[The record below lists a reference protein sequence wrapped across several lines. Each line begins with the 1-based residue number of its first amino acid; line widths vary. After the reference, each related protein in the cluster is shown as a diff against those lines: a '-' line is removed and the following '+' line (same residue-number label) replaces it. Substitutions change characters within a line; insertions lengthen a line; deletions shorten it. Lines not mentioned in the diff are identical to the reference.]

1 MNLINLTYKLEGR
14 VEYWALNLFKGKAG
28 YATLSNTIWTRENVY
43 TVIEGFAS
51 SNFRDLPETEYKY
64 NFPVG

>member
-1 MNLINLTYKLEGR
+1 M
-14 VEYWALNLFKGKAG
+14 EYWALNLFKGKAG